1 MAGIG
6 MEEGMVAG
14 IQGETAEEEEEEEE
28 GKVAGIAEI
37 MVAALLS
44 ALRAS
49 LCL

>member
-1 MAGIG
+1 
-6 MEEGMVAG
+6 MVAG
-14 IQGETAEEEEEEEE
+14 IQGETEEEEEEEEEEE

-49 LCL
+49 LYL